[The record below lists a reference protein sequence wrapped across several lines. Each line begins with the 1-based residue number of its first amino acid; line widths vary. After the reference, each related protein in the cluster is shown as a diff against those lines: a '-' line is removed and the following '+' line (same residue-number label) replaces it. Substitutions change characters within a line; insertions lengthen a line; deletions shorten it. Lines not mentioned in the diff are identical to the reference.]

1 MKKIIIAVDGYSS
14 CGKSTLARELA
25 NKLGYTYIDTG
36 AMYRAVSL
44 YLIENEIN
52 AENKEDVLNA
62 LRDIHIEFRINPA
75 NGLQETYLNDGN
87 VEKEIRT
94 LAVSKV
100 VSPLSAIPE
109 IREAMVKQQQD
120 LGKHRGVVLDGRDIG
135 TIVFPDAELKLFM
148 TASPRIRAQ
157 RRFHEL
163 MAKGENVSFDE
174 VYQNVL
180 QRDLIDTT
188 RKVAPL
194 IQAPDA
200 VVIDNSDMSREEQ
213 FNLAYNLAVKQL
225 NQSAV

>member
-1 MKKIIIAVDGYSS
+1 M
-14 CGKSTLARELA
+14 ARELA

-44 YLIENEIN
+44 YLLENHIN
-52 AENKEDVLNA
+52 ADKKDDVLNA
-62 LRDIHIEFRINPA
+62 LRDIYIEFRINPA
-75 NGLQETYLNDGN
+75 NGKQETYLNEGN

-109 IREAMVKQQQD
+109 IRDAMVKQQQE
-120 LGKHRGVVLDGRDIG
+120 LGKGRGVVLDGRDIG
-135 TIVFPDAELKLFM
+135 TVVFPNAELKLFM

-157 RRFHEL
+157 RRYQEL
-163 MAKGENVSFDE
+163 VAKGEDVSFDE

-194 IQAPDA
+194 IQAQDA
-200 VVIDNSDMSREEQ
+200 VVIDNSDMSRDEQ
-213 FNLAYNLAVKQL
+213 FEFAYNLAVKQL
-225 NQSAV
+225 NQSAG

>member
-1 MKKIIIAVDGYSS
+1 VKKIIIAVDGYSS

-44 YLIENEIN
+44 YLLENHIN
-52 AENKEDVLNA
+52 ADKKDDVLNA
-62 LRDIHIEFRINPA
+62 LRDIYIEFRINPA
-75 NGLQETYLNDGN
+75 NGKQETYLNEGN

-109 IREAMVKQQQD
+109 IRDAMVKQQQE
-120 LGKHRGVVLDGRDIG
+120 LGKGRGVVLDGRDIG
-135 TIVFPDAELKLFM
+135 TVVFPNAELKLFM

-157 RRFHEL
+157 RRYQEL
-163 MAKGENVSFDE
+163 VAKGEDVSFDE

-194 IQAPDA
+194 IQAQDA
-200 VVIDNSDMSREEQ
+200 VVIDNSDMSRDEQ
-213 FNLAYNLAVKQL
+213 FEFAYNLAVKQL
-225 NQSAV
+225 NQSAG